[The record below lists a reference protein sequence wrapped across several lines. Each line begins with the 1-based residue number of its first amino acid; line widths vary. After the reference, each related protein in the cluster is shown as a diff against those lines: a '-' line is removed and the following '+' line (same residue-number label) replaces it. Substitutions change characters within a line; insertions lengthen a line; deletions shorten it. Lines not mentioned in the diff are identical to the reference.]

1 VDEPNRRRTSGKRVL
16 SLQRMIKVYVLLVR
30 VDQGKR
36 GILKIDPFGTD

>member
-1 VDEPNRRRTSGKRVL
+1 MNQMDGELQKRVL

-36 GILKIDPFGTD
+36 GILKIHPFGTH

>member
-1 VDEPNRRRTSGKRVL
+1 MNQMDGELQKRVL